1 MVRLNPTNKRNMA
14 KKPETQKSGEI
25 LVRSCRYNKRSISC
39 EWMQGAD
46 AYAVTFHD
54 NPLPSFEKAL
64 AALPAV
70 VCSLCG
76 FPTKDAEKIEA
87 TGITIRPLGD
97 DNEQGLVTAKKKI
110 GKGKRVFNIST
121 PLLAMYPGKDADK
134 KGTDAMEEDEAKPIA
149 KFASEVKK
157 YILGERA
164 QGKLAFE
171 EEKPAPKKG
180 AGENSE
186 KLPGLTEPESD

>member
-1 MVRLNPTNKRNMA
+1 MA
-14 KKPETQKSGEI
+14 KKPNEQKATGEI
-25 LVRSCRYNKRSISC
+25 IVRSARYNKRSISC

-76 FPTKDAEKIEA
+76 FPAKDAEKIEA
-87 TGITIRPLGD
+87 TGITIRPLGE
-97 DNEQGLVTAKKKI
+97 DNDQALVTAKKKI

-149 KFASEVKK
+149 RFASEVKK

-164 QGKLAFE
+164 QGKLSFE
-171 EEKPAPKKG
+171 EEKPAPKKEPG
-180 AGENSE
+180 SNSE
-186 KLPGLTEPESD
+186 KLPGMTEPGSD